1 VVAEASDG
9 LQAVDAAER
18 FRPDVVLIEAESPN
32 CDGIRATAM
41 IAKRVP
47 ESRVVVL
54 GESEEGETL
63 VEALEA
69 GARGYMSRESQV
81 EELIEGIR
89 SVYRGGTAVTAT
101 MVGYLVDRL
110 LRRRREQDDA
120 RRRVYQLS
128 PREREVLALLVRGG
142 DNDGIAQALVISPQT
157 ARTPIPAFFAATARA
172 WSARMAARSS
182 APARS
187 SNTVTAPERRAS
199 EMRCDSLSMPA
210 LSVRPSSRSS
220 VTSQRA
226 KCASRPA

>member
-1 VVAEASDG
+1 MMGEGRIRVLIADEHSLFRESLRALLESQGDLLVVAEASDG

-18 FRPDVVLIEAESPN
+18 VRPDVVLIEAESPN

-41 IAKRVP
+41 IAARVP
-47 ESRVVVL
+47 EARVVVL

-69 GARGYMSRESQV
+69 GARGYLSRESRV
-81 EELIEGIR
+81 EELIQGIR
-89 SVYRGGTAVTAT
+89 SVHRGGTAVTAT

-157 ARTPIPAFFAATARA
+157 ARTHIQNMLPKLGVHSRLEAAAFVARHGLIDELVPAG
-172 WSARMAARSS
+172 
-182 APARS
+182 
-187 SNTVTAPERRAS
+187 
-199 EMRCDSLSMPA
+199 
-210 LSVRPSSRSS
+210 
-220 VTSQRA
+220 
-226 KCASRPA
+226 

>member
-1 VVAEASDG
+1 MVAEASDG

-18 FRPDVVLIEAESPN
+18 VRPDVVLIEAESPN

-41 IAKRVP
+41 ISARVP
-47 ESRVVVL
+47 EARVVVL

-69 GARGYMSRESQV
+69 GARGYLSRESRV
-81 EELIEGIR
+81 EELIQGIR
-89 SVYRGGTAVTAT
+89 SVHRGGTAVTAT

-157 ARTPIPAFFAATARA
+157 ARTHIQNMLPKLGCTP
-172 WSARMAARSS
+172 
-182 APARS
+182 
-187 SNTVTAPERRAS
+187 VLRR
-199 EMRCDSLSMPA
+199 
-210 LSVRPSSRSS
+210 RPSSPGTDSS
-220 VTSQRA
+220 TSWCPRA
-226 KCASRPA
+226 DPSSDRISSPCPFRVVCFLVPRPGSA